1 MSCGFFCNPSAAT
14 PVISERIVNKIIGI
28 GSDNPANNDENA
40 EKILAKKPHIPKEV
54 VANRIGNKGA

>member
-1 MSCGFFCNPSAAT
+1 M
-14 PVISERIVNKIIGI
+14 ISERIVNKIIGI

-40 EKILAKKPHIPKEV
+40 EKILAEKPHIPKEV